1 MFDPSKHSHFAE
13 QTGDGGQHQDGSFT
27 FRVKMT
33 SGKEL
38 HLQDIVLFIG
48 LDGIAICDPTHS
60 GESGEGAVLNA
71 GQASETAQVRFL
83 LKNLHFP
90 LKNLHF
96 LIMNLH
102 FYIKSGAQGPDVLPV
117 RAGALVGEPR

>member
-90 LKNLHF
+90 LNNPDFRLNNVDF
-96 LIMNLH
+96 IMK
-102 FYIKSGAQGPDVLPV
+102 IGAQRLTIRG
-117 RAGALVGEPR
+117 